1 MFLLLALL
9 SATIPSLANISKDK
23 GSTPWKQRKNII
35 TKRDFTVIY
44 IYLDLSFLV

>member
-23 GSTPWKQRKNII
+23 GSTPWKQEKYYNQERFYSN
-35 TKRDFTVIY
+35 IY
-44 IYLDLSFLV
+44 I